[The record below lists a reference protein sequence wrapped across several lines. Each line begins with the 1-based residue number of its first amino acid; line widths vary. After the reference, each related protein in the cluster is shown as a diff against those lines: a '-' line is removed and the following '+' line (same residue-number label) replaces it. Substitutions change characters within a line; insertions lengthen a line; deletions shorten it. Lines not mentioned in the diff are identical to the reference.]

1 MNYFYFFL
9 KMRQKIHISVRKYTQ
24 IIKKTRTP
32 LCISFFYTIFAP
44 NMKEKYNIREVFA
57 PKIVATMRAY
67 TRAQFGQD
75 TLAGIIVGIV
85 AIPLAIAFGIS
96 SGVGPTE
103 GLVTAIIA
111 GLLISVFG
119 GSKVQIGGPTG
130 AFIVIIY
137 GIIQQFGLAGLM
149 IATVMAGILLI
160 IMGLARLGSVIKFVP
175 YPVIVGFTAGIA
187 LTIFSTQMNDF
198 FGLGLSNVPANFVD
212 KWIFYAQH
220 FHVNGWALGIGLFS
234 LLICIFMPKITKRVP
249 GSLAAIIFATL
260 AVWLLKRYAPES
272 WGAAGVQ
279 TIGDLYALPHGIP
292 APHLPSLELAEGQ
305 SYFGMIRE
313 LFPAAFTIAML
324 GAIESL
330 LSAMVADGVI
340 GDRHNSNT
348 ELIAQGIAN
357 VVVPFFGGIPATG
370 AIARTM
376 TNINNGGRTPIAGVV
391 HAIVLLLVL
400 LFLGQLVGM
409 IPMSCL
415 AAVLIMVAYSMSGWK
430 TIVGLIKHPNR
441 DLWVLLITFFLT
453 VIFDLTVAIEV
464 GLVLA
469 MVLFLMRTNEQTHI
483 RTLHDEIDPNED
495 TESNLNLEHLTI
507 PEGVEVYEIDGPYF
521 FGIANRFDEVMTHVS
536 GEKYPVRIIRMRK
549 VPFVDSTAMHNL
561 SMLIQ
566 RSHNEG
572 ITIILSGVNDHVHK
586 QLLIGGIEQQMDPHN
601 ICANIHFA
609 LRRAGDILEKSE
621 RMKK

>member
-1 MNYFYFFL
+1 MNYNL
-9 KMRQKIHISVRKYTQ
+9 KD
-24 IIKKTRTP
+24 
-32 LCISFFYTIFAP
+32 IFS
-44 NMKEKYNIREVFA
+44 
-57 PKIVATMRAY
+57 PKLFHTLRHY
-67 TRAQFGQD
+67 SRAQFAQD
-75 TLAGIIVGIV
+75 ALAGIIVGIV

-111 GLLISVFG
+111 GLLISLFG

-137 GIIQQFGLAGLM
+137 GIIQQYGLSGLM

-160 IMGLARLGSVIKFVP
+160 AMGLTKLGSVIKFVP

-198 FGLGLSNVPANFVD
+198 FGLGLTNVPANFID

-220 FHVNGWALGIGLFS
+220 LHINGWALGIGAFS
-234 LLICIFMPKITKRVP
+234 LLICIFMPKLTKRMP
-249 GSLAAIIFATL
+249 GSLAAIVFATL
-260 AVWLLKRYAPES
+260 AVWALKTYAPAS
-272 WGAAGVQ
+272 WGVASVQ

-292 APHLPSLELAEGQ
+292 APHVPSLELAEGESFFTLIQ
-305 SYFGMIRE
+305 K
-313 LFPAAFTIAML
+313 LFPSAFTIAML

-340 GDRHNSNT
+340 GDKHNSNT
-348 ELIAQGIAN
+348 ELIAQGVAN

-376 TNINNGGRTPIAGVV
+376 TNINNGGRTPVAGII
-391 HAIVLLLVL
+391 HAVVLLLVL

-409 IPMSCL
+409 IPMACL

-430 TIVGLIKHPNR
+430 TIVGLFKHRNR
-441 DLWVLLITFFLT
+441 DFWVLVVTFLLT
-453 VIFDLTVAIEV
+453 VLFDLTVAIEV
-464 GLVLA
+464 GLLLA

-483 RTLHDEIDPNED
+483 RTLHKEIDPNED

-521 FGIANRFDEVMTHVS
+521 FGIANRFDDIMTHVS
-536 GEKYPVRIIRMRK
+536 GETYPVRIIRMRK

-566 RSHNEG
+566 RSHKEG
-572 ITIILSGVNDHVHK
+572 MTIILSGVNDHVHK
-586 QLLIGGIEQQMDPHN
+586 QLMQGGIEQQMDPHN

-609 LRRAGDILEKSE
+609 LRRAEDILTHETINDRS
-621 RMKK
+621 

>member
-1 MNYFYFFL
+1 MQPFL
-9 KMRQKIHISVRKYTQ
+9 INLKNLHYKMQYS
-24 IIKKTRTP
+24 IK
-32 LCISFFYTIFAP
+32 
-44 NMKEKYNIREVFA
+44 EVFS
-57 PKIVATMRAY
+57 PKLFDALRQY
-67 TRAQFGQD
+67 SRAQFGQD
-75 TLAGIIVGIV
+75 ALAGIIVGIV

-137 GIIQQFGLAGLM
+137 GIIQQFGMSGLM

-160 IMGLARLGSVIKFVP
+160 LMGLARFGSVIKFVP

-198 FGLGLSNVPANFVD
+198 FGLGLTGVPANFVD
-212 KWIFYAQH
+212 KWIFYVQH
-220 FHVNGWALGIGLFS
+220 FSVNWWAFAIGIFS
-234 LLICIFMPKITKRVP
+234 LAICIGMPYITKRIP
-249 GSLAAIIFATL
+249 GSLVAIILATFV
-260 AVWLLKRYAPES
+260 VWLLKMYAPES
-272 WGAAGVQ
+272 WGLASLQ
-279 TIGDLYALPHGIP
+279 TISDLYELPHGVP
-292 APHLPSLELAEGQ
+292 APRVPSLSLAEGETFFTTVQ
-305 SYFGMIRE
+305 K
-313 LFPAAFTIAML
+313 LFPSAFTIAML

-348 ELIAQGIAN
+348 ELIAQGVAN

-376 TNINNGGRTPIAGVV
+376 TNINNGGRTPVAGIV
-391 HAIVLLLVL
+391 HAVVLLLVL
-400 LFLGQLVGM
+400 LFMGQLVGM

-430 TIVGLIKHPNR
+430 TIRGLVKHPNR

-453 VIFDLTVAIEV
+453 VVFDLTVAIEV
-464 GLVLA
+464 GILLA
-469 MVLFLMRTNEQTHI
+469 LVLFLMRTNEQTHI
-483 RTLHDEIDPNED
+483 RTLHKEIDPNED
-495 TESNLNLEHLTI
+495 TDVQSNLEHLII
-507 PEGVEVYEIDGPYF
+507 PEGVGVYEIDGPYF
-521 FGIANRFDEVMTHVS
+521 FGIANRFDEIMMHVS
-536 GEKYPVRIIRMRK
+536 GKEYPIRIIRMRK

-561 SMLIQ
+561 SNLIE
-566 RSHNEG
+566 RSHKEG
-572 ITIILSGVNDHVHK
+572 ITIILSGVKTHVHH
-586 QLLIGGIEQQMDPHN
+586 QLQTGGIEQLMDPDN
-601 ICANIHFA
+601 ICPNIHVA
-609 LRRAGDILEKSE
+609 LRRAEQLLQK
-621 RMKK
+621 

>member
-1 MNYFYFFL
+1 MQY
-9 KMRQKIHISVRKYTQ
+9 S
-24 IIKKTRTP
+24 IK
-32 LCISFFYTIFAP
+32 
-44 NMKEKYNIREVFA
+44 EVFS
-57 PKIVATMRAY
+57 PKLLSTLRTY
-67 TRAQFGQD
+67 TRAQFAQD
-75 TLAGIIVGIV
+75 ALAGIIVGIV

-137 GIIQQFGLAGLM
+137 GIIQQYGLSGLM

-160 IMGLARLGSVIKFVP
+160 LMGFSHLGSVIKFVP

-187 LTIFSTQMNDF
+187 VTIFSTQMNDF
-198 FGLGLSNVPANFVD
+198 FGLGLTDVPANFID

-220 FHVNGWALGIGLFS
+220 FQVNWWAVAIGFFS
-234 LLICIFMPKITKRVP
+234 LTVCIFMPKLTKRIP
-249 GSLAAIIFATL
+249 GSLAAIILAT
-260 AVWLLKRYAPES
+260 AGVWALKEFAPES
-272 WGAAGVQ
+272 WGIAGLQ
-279 TIGDLYALPHGIP
+279 TISDLYELPHDIP
-292 APHLPSLELAEGQ
+292 APHVPSLELAEGESFFTLIQ
-305 SYFGMIRE
+305 K
-313 LFPAAFTIAML
+313 LFPSAFTIAML

-340 GDRHNSNT
+340 GDKHNSNT
-348 ELIAQGIAN
+348 ELIAQGVAN

-376 TNINNGGRTPIAGVV
+376 TNINNGGRTPIAGVI
-391 HAIVLLLVL
+391 HAAVLLLVL

-409 IPMSCL
+409 IPMACL

-430 TIVGLIKHPNR
+430 TIVGSFKHRNR
-441 DLWVLLITFFLT
+441 DFWVLMITFFLT

-464 GLVLA
+464 GILLA
-469 MVLFLMRTNEQTHI
+469 LVLFLMRTNEATHI
-483 RTLHDEIDPNED
+483 RTFHNEIDPNED
-495 TESNLNLEHLTI
+495 TEVQYNLEHLTI

-521 FGIANRFDEVMTHVS
+521 FGIANKFDDIMTHVS
-536 GEKYPVRIIRMRK
+536 SEKYPIRIIRMRK

-566 RSHNEG
+566 RSHKEG

-609 LRRAGDILEKSE
+609 LRRAEDII
-621 RMKK
+621 RMRG

>member
-1 MNYFYFFL
+1 MQY
-9 KMRQKIHISVRKYTQ
+9 S
-24 IIKKTRTP
+24 IK
-32 LCISFFYTIFAP
+32 
-44 NMKEKYNIREVFA
+44 EVFS
-57 PKIVATMRAY
+57 PKLLSTLRTY
-67 TRAQFGQD
+67 TRAQFAQD
-75 TLAGIIVGIV
+75 ALAGIIVGIV

-137 GIIQQFGLAGLM
+137 GIIQQYGLSGLM

-160 IMGLARLGSVIKFVP
+160 LMGFSHLGSVIKFVP

-187 LTIFSTQMNDF
+187 VTIFSTQMNDF
-198 FGLGLSNVPANFVD
+198 FGLGLTDVPANFID
-212 KWIFYAQH
+212 KWIYYAQH
-220 FHVNGWALGIGLFS
+220 FQVNWWAVAIGFFS
-234 LLICIFMPKITKRVP
+234 LIVCIFMPKLTKRIP
-249 GSLAAIIFATL
+249 GSLAAIILAT
-260 AVWLLKRYAPES
+260 AGVWALKEFAPES
-272 WGAAGVQ
+272 WGIAGLQ
-279 TIGDLYALPHGIP
+279 TISDLYELPHGIP
-292 APHLPSLELAEGQ
+292 APHVPSLELAEGESFFTLIQ
-305 SYFGMIRE
+305 K
-313 LFPAAFTIAML
+313 LFPSAFTIAML

-340 GDRHNSNT
+340 GDKHNSNT
-348 ELIAQGIAN
+348 ELIAQGVAN

-376 TNINNGGRTPIAGVV
+376 TNINNGGRTPIAGVI
-391 HAIVLLLVL
+391 HAAVLLLVL

-409 IPMSCL
+409 IPMACL

-430 TIVGLIKHPNR
+430 TIVGSFKHRNR
-441 DLWVLLITFFLT
+441 DFWVLMITFFLT

-464 GLVLA
+464 GILLA
-469 MVLFLMRTNEQTHI
+469 LVLFLMRTNEETHI
-483 RTLHDEIDPNED
+483 RTFHNEIDPNED
-495 TESNLNLEHLTI
+495 TEVQYNLEHLTI

-521 FGIANRFDEVMTHVS
+521 FGIANKFDDIMTHVS
-536 GEKYPVRIIRMRK
+536 SEKYPIRIIRMRK

-566 RSHNEG
+566 RSHKEG

-609 LRRAGDILEKSE
+609 LRRAEDIIQ
-621 RMKK
+621 MKG

>member
-1 MNYFYFFL
+1 MQFKL
-9 KMRQKIHISVRKYTQ
+9 K
-24 IIKKTRTP
+24 
-32 LCISFFYTIFAP
+32 
-44 NMKEKYNIREVFA
+44 EVFS
-57 PKIVATMRAY
+57 PKLFQTLGQYNRVQF
-67 TRAQFGQD
+67 AQD
-75 TLAGIIVGIV
+75 ALAGIIVGIV

-111 GLLISVFG
+111 GLIISLFG

-137 GIIQQFGLAGLM
+137 GIIQQYGLSGLM
-149 IATVMAGILLI
+149 IATVIAGILLI
-160 IMGLARLGSVIKFVP
+160 AMGLARLGTVIKFVP

-187 LTIFSTQMNDF
+187 VTIFSTQMNDF
-198 FGLGLSNVPANFVD
+198 FGLGLTDVPANFID
-212 KWIFYAQH
+212 KWIYYAQH
-220 FHVNGWALGIGLFS
+220 FSINGWALGIGLFS
-234 LLICIFMPKITKRVP
+234 LLVCIFMPKITKRIP
-249 GSLAAIIFATL
+249 GSLAAIIFATIAL
-260 AVWLLKRYAPES
+260 WLLKTYAPAA
-272 WGAAGVQ
+272 WGIAGVQ
-279 TIGDLYALPHGIP
+279 TIGDLYELPHGIP
-292 APHLPSLELAEGQ
+292 APHAPSLDLAEGESFFTLIQ
-305 SYFGMIRE
+305 K
-313 LFPAAFTIAML
+313 LFPSAFTIAML

-340 GDRHNSNT
+340 GDKHNSNT
-348 ELIAQGIAN
+348 ELIAQGVAN

-376 TNINNGGRTPIAGVV
+376 TNINNGGRTPVAGII
-391 HAIVLLLVL
+391 HSAVLLLVL

-409 IPMSCL
+409 IPMACL

-430 TIVGLIKHPNR
+430 TIAGLIKHPNR

-453 VIFDLTVAIEV
+453 VIFDLTVAIEI
-464 GLVLA
+464 GILLA
-469 MVLFLMRTNEQTHI
+469 LVLFLMRTSEETHI
-483 RTLHDEIDPNED
+483 RTFHKEIDPNED
-495 TESNLNLEHLTI
+495 TEVQYNLEHLTI

-521 FGIANRFDEVMTHVS
+521 FGIANRFDDIMSHVS

-561 SMLIQ
+561 AMLIQ
-566 RSHNEG
+566 RSHKEG

-586 QLLIGGIEQQMDPHN
+586 QLLQGGIEQQMDPHN

-609 LRRAGDILEKSE
+609 LRRAEDL
-621 RMKK
+621 MKVKNKK

>member
-1 MNYFYFFL
+1 MQY
-9 KMRQKIHISVRKYTQ
+9 S
-24 IIKKTRTP
+24 IK
-32 LCISFFYTIFAP
+32 
-44 NMKEKYNIREVFA
+44 EVFS
-57 PKIVATMRAY
+57 PKLLSTLRTY
-67 TRAQFGQD
+67 TRAQFAQD
-75 TLAGIIVGIV
+75 ALAGIIVGIV

-137 GIIQQFGLAGLM
+137 GIIQQYGLSGLM

-160 IMGLARLGSVIKFVP
+160 LMGISHLGSVIKFVP

-187 LTIFSTQMNDF
+187 VTIFSTQMNDF
-198 FGLGLSNVPANFVD
+198 FGLGLTDVPANFID
-212 KWIFYAQH
+212 KWIYYAQH
-220 FHVNGWALGIGLFS
+220 FLVNWWAVAIGFFS
-234 LLICIFMPKITKRVP
+234 LTVCIFMPKLTKRIP
-249 GSLAAIIFATL
+249 GSLAAIILAT
-260 AVWLLKRYAPES
+260 AGVWALKEFAPES
-272 WGAAGVQ
+272 WGIAGLQ
-279 TIGDLYALPHGIP
+279 TISDLYELPHGIP
-292 APHLPSLELAEGQ
+292 APHVPSLELAEGETFFTLIQ
-305 SYFGMIRE
+305 K
-313 LFPAAFTIAML
+313 LFPSAFTIAML

-340 GDRHNSNT
+340 GDKHNSNT
-348 ELIAQGIAN
+348 ELIAQGVAN

-376 TNINNGGRTPIAGVV
+376 TNINNGGRTPIAGVI
-391 HAIVLLLVL
+391 HAAVLLLVL

-409 IPMSCL
+409 IPMACL

-430 TIVGLIKHPNR
+430 TIVGSFKHRNR
-441 DLWVLLITFFLT
+441 DFWVLMITFFLT

-464 GLVLA
+464 GILLA
-469 MVLFLMRTNEQTHI
+469 LVLFLMRTNEATHI
-483 RTLHDEIDPNED
+483 RTFHNEIDPNED
-495 TESNLNLEHLTI
+495 TEVQYNLEHLTI

-521 FGIANRFDEVMTHVS
+521 FGIANKFDDIMTHVS
-536 GEKYPVRIIRMRK
+536 SEKYPIRIIRMRK

-566 RSHNEG
+566 RSHKEG

-609 LRRAGDILEKSE
+609 LRRAEDIIQ
-621 RMKK
+621 MKG

>member
-9 KMRQKIHISVRKYTQ
+9 KMRQKIHISARKYTQ
-24 IIKKTRTP
+24 IIKKMRTP
-32 LCISFFYTIFAP
+32 LCISFFYIIFAP
-44 NMKEKYNIREVFA
+44 DMKEKYNIKEVFA
-57 PKIVATMRAY
+57 PKIAATLRGY

-260 AVWLLKRYAPES
+260 AVWLLKLYAPES

-609 LRRAGDILEKSE
+609 LRRAEDIIQ
-621 RMKK
+621 MKG

>member
-1 MNYFYFFL
+1 MQY
-9 KMRQKIHISVRKYTQ
+9 S
-24 IIKKTRTP
+24 IK
-32 LCISFFYTIFAP
+32 
-44 NMKEKYNIREVFA
+44 EVFA
-57 PKIVATMRAY
+57 PKFFQTLRNYSGKAF
-67 TRAQFGQD
+67 AQD
-75 TLAGIIVGIV
+75 ALAGIIVGIV

-111 GLLISVFG
+111 GLIISVLG

-137 GIIQQFGLAGLM
+137 GIIQEYGLSGLM

-160 IMGLARLGSVIKFVP
+160 AMGLARLGSVIKFVP

-220 FHVNGWALGIGLFS
+220 FHVNWWAFGIGLFS

-260 AVWLLKRYAPES
+260 AVWLLKEFAPES
-272 WGAAGVQ
+272 WGAASIQ
-279 TIGDLYALPHGIP
+279 TIGDLYALPQGIP
-292 APHLPSLELAEGQ
+292 APHVPSLELAEGE
-305 SYFGMIRE
+305 SFFTMIQK

-340 GDRHNSNT
+340 GDKHNSNT
-348 ELIAQGIAN
+348 ELIAQGVAN

-376 TNINNGGRTPIAGVV
+376 TNINNGGRTPVAGIV
-391 HAIVLLLVL
+391 HAVVLLLVL
-400 LFLGQLVGM
+400 LFLGTLVGM

-430 TIVGLIKHPNR
+430 TIVGLFKHRNR
-441 DLWVLLITFFLT
+441 DFWVLVVTFLLT

-464 GLVLA
+464 GLLLA

-483 RTLHDEIDPNED
+483 RTLHKEIDPNED

-507 PEGVEVYEIDGPYF
+507 PDGVEVYEIDGPYF
-521 FGIANRFDEVMTHVS
+521 FGIANRFDEIMLHVS
-536 GEKYPVRIIRMRK
+536 GKEYPIRIIRMRK

-566 RSHNEG
+566 RSHKEG
-572 ITIILSGVNDHVHK
+572 ITIILSGVTNHVHK
-586 QLLIGGIEQQMDPHN
+586 QLLQGGIEQQMNPEN
-601 ICANIHFA
+601 ICPNIHVA
-609 LRRAGDILEKSE
+609 LNRANQLLTLKN
-621 RMKK
+621 